1 MSRAA
6 RRDSPHDDRLDWI
19 FHALSDRT
27 RRRLLGRLTRGPAMV
42 TELAKPF
49 DLSLPAVSRHIKV
62 LERARLIV
70 RAVDGR
76 IHRCSLDAQS
86 LQTAEAWLERYRH
99 FWEGTLDSLARYVEE
114 PQVRVHNSSGTQ
126 NHE

>member
-1 MSRAA
+1 
-6 RRDSPHDDRLDWI
+6 
-19 FHALSDRT
+19 
-27 RRRLLGRLTRGPAMV
+27 MV

-99 FWEGTLDSLARYVEE
+99 FWKERSIRWPATSKSHSSCAQLKRDAE
-114 PQVRVHNSSGTQ
+114 P
-126 NHE
+126 

>member
-1 MSRAA
+1 MS
-6 RRDSPHDDRLDWI
+6 STESQNSQYEDRLDWI

-27 RRRLLGRLTRGPAMV
+27 RRHLLGRLRRGPAMI

-76 IHRCSLDAQS
+76 VHRCSLDAQA
-86 LQTAEAWLERYRH
+86 LHTAEAWIEHYRH
-99 FWEGTLDSLARYVEE
+99 FWEGTLESLARYVEE
-114 PQVRVHNSSGTQ
+114 PEDREHESG
-126 NHE
+126 EGRKP